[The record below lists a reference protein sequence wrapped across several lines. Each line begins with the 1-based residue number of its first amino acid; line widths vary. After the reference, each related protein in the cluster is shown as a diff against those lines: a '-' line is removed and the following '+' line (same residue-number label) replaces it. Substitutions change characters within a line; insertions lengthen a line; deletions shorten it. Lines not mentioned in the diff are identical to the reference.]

1 MSKIPEHIREI
12 LEFGLGGL
20 LDGNPYEIKTYP
32 NEMIEGVSI
41 ETGTV
46 GNSMSKQV
54 KDFVVENTTK
64 DYLIVCENTEDEI
77 LTWGDMAIAFKSLD
91 DAKKFRDLVRESKGH
106 LRLEAQQEGSEW
118 FYYEAE

>member
-1 MSKIPEHIREI
+1 MSKIPEYIREV

-20 LDGNPYEIKTYP
+20 LNGNPYKIKTYP

-46 GNSMSKQV
+46 GNSMPKQV

-64 DYLIVCENTEDEI
+64 DYLIVCENTESDV
-77 LTWGDMAIAFKSLD
+77 LTWGDMAIAFESLD
-91 DAKKFRDLVRESKGH
+91 EAEKFRDLVRESNGS